1 LIDVATFTSWK
12 SGVSPQQM
20 REIDRAAAEDYSI
33 SPMQLMEVAGLATA
47 RVARHL
53 VGLPLT
59 GRRVCI
65 LAGPGNN
72 GGDGLV
78 AARRLAGWGARVTV
92 QTSYSVDAARGLS
105 QAQLLAARSAG
116 VEITAWSGGMAEG
129 DLMIDALLG
138 FGATGAPRAS
148 VEAIIIALNKGN
160 KPVLALDVPSGID
173 AATGVAPGA
182 CVTATATV
190 TLALPK
196 TGLLAASARRFVGRL
211 WLADIGVPSPLLGR
225 LGVDVTGLFDAAD
238 IIEFDPATGEA
249 MPGPA
254 FIGE

>member
-1 LIDVATFTSWK
+1 
-12 SGVSPQQM
+12 M

-33 SPMQLMEVAGLATA
+33 SPIQLMEVAGLATA
-47 RVARHL
+47 RVARRL
-53 VGLPLT
+53 VGSPLT

-78 AARRLAGWGARVTV
+78 AARRLAGWGARVTA

-105 QAQLLAARSAG
+105 QVQLLAARSAG
-116 VEITAWSGGMAEG
+116 VDVRAWSGSLADG

-138 FGATGAPRAS
+138 FGATGAPRAA
-148 VEAIIIALNKGN
+148 VEAIIIAVNASE

-173 AATGVAPGA
+173 AASGEAPGV

-196 TGLLAASARRFVGRL
+196 TGLLAASAKKFVGRL

-225 LGVDVTGLFDAAD
+225 LGVDATGLFDAAD
-238 IIEFDPATGEA
+238 IIELWRTALLSWFDGRIPELH
-249 MPGPA
+249 PGPT
-254 FIGE
+254 

>member
-33 SPMQLMEVAGLATA
+33 SPIQLMEVAGLATA
-47 RVARHL
+47 RVARRL
-53 VGLPLT
+53 VGSPLT

-78 AARRLAGWGARVTV
+78 AARRLAGWGARVMV
-92 QTSYSVDAARGLS
+92 RTSYAVDAARDLS
-105 QAQLLAARSAG
+105 QVQLFAARRAG
-116 VEITAWSGGMAEG
+116 VDVTAWSGEAADG

-138 FGATGAPRAS
+138 FGATGAPRAA
-148 VEAIIIALNKGN
+148 VEAMITAANTSGV
-160 KPVLALDVPSGID
+160 PVLALDVPSGID
-173 AATGVAPGA
+173 AASGEAPGA

-196 TGLLAASARRFVGRL
+196 TGLLSASARKFVGRL
-211 WLADIGVPSPLLGR
+211 WLADIGVPARLLGR
-225 LGVDVTGLFDAAD
+225 LGVDITGLFDAGD
-238 IIEFDPATGEA
+238 IVEIDPATGA
-249 MPGPA
+249 VRPGPA
-254 FIGE
+254 FTGG